1 MPSHKKKMIAPIV
14 ITALF
19 LLYLAVYV
27 VLIAI
32 SVQNVLAMILLA
44 LPLVLLATA
53 LIVIL
58 RERIQEIKGG
68 EEDDLSNY

>member
-14 ITALF
+14 ITTLF